1 LAKSQLNKQAIL
13 RRVKLAVPVV
23 IICILV
29 NLVAVRALLQVHA
42 RGGSGVV
49 TNFLASVE
57 NKSVDLRFLLRGDVK
72 PSGKIGILA
81 IDEKSIQKFGR
92 WPFPRKVF
100 EKAFVNL
107 KKNGA
112 EWIGFD
118 VVWDQ
123 PERALLEDAIPV
135 IEQMRE
141 SPLKA
146 RQGWDAVARMR
157 TASLADLTIASAIKD
172 YGKIVMGY
180 YFYSPGEKDTIAA
193 LGNRRFDGLKYI
205 QDSVI
210 SAVQIPEG
218 RELKDYEDLSLGA
231 VVGNTPVI
239 AESSPHAGF
248 FNNNSDSDDAIWR
261 DVNLLKQAEGQLLP
275 SLALKLA
282 ANILNRQI
290 VVSFDRIG
298 VESILLPDEDDEKKL
313 IEIPLDPIGN
323 GKILINHLGRSRT
336 LRHVSLA
343 DAYDDS
349 FSNKERQAV
358 KGMSFILGPTAIA
371 VNDLRAN
378 PFDATF
384 NGVEQHAT
392 IVDNI
397 ISKRFFKRPKDV
409 MKTELYVLIG
419 LALVFAVV
427 LSLSSAF
434 VSAVF
439 LVATYIVYY
448 HLDKYFWF
456 GKGTWVYIGLP
467 YIQVTTMFIFVT
479 IYKYFVEE
487 RERRKVKGAFQHYLS
502 GDVMEQVLNDPD
514 RLKLGGERRECTM
527 FFSDVRDFT
536 TISESLPPDKLVE
549 LMNDY
554 LSPMTDIILKS
565 GGVLDKYI
573 GDAIMAFWGAPL
585 DSPDQADVA
594 AMVVLQM
601 LEKLQELRLSFPKK
615 NFPPVD
621 IGCGLNTGVV
631 SVGNM
636 GSSER
641 FAYTVMGD
649 AVNLCAR
656 LESIT
661 KEYGVRS
668 LISQNTL
675 VKMKKRESFLIRDVD
690 DIIVKG
696 KREAVKIFE
705 LMHPNYFMVQSV
717 IPEFLG
723 EFELMRKAY
732 RSQDWL
738 KAKKHLESC
747 LMIRP
752 DDGPSNVYF
761 KRIKELELQPKIDDW
776 DGVHRFKYK

>member
-1 LAKSQLNKQAIL
+1 MANSKFNKQAIV
-13 RRVKLAVPVV
+13 RRIKHAAPVFLICLLIYICAVW
-23 IICILV
+23 
-29 NLVAVRALLQVHA
+29 ALSRVHE
-42 RGGSGVV
+42 RSGSSVFS
-49 TNFLASVE
+49 NFLVSLE
-57 NKSVDLRFLLRGDVK
+57 NKSVDLRFLLRGNLK
-72 PSGKIGILA
+72 PSGKVGILA

-92 WPFPRKVF
+92 WPFPRRVF

-135 IEQMRE
+135 IEQMKI
-141 SPLKA
+141 SPLEA
-146 RQGWDAVARMR
+146 RQGWEAVSRMR
-157 TASLADLTIASAIKD
+157 KASLADLTIASAIRD
-172 YGKIVMGY
+172 YAKIVMGY
-180 YFYSPGEKDTIAA
+180 YFYSPSDQEAIAA
-193 LGNRRFDGLKYI
+193 LGNRRFDGMKYLVE
-205 QDSVI
+205 SAI
-210 SAVQIPEG
+210 SLVQMPEG
-218 RELKDYEDLSLGA
+218 KELNDYPDLELGA

-239 AESSPHAGF
+239 AESSTHAGF
-248 FNNNSDSDDAIWR
+248 FNNDSDEDDAIWR

-275 SLALKLA
+275 SLSLKLA
-282 ANILNRQI
+282 ASMLNRQI
-290 VVSFDRIG
+290 VVSFDRVG
-298 VESILLPDEDDEKKL
+298 VESILLPDEEDEKKL
-313 IEIPLDPIGN
+313 IEIPVDPIGN
-323 GKILINHLGRSRT
+323 GKVLINHLGKSKT
-336 LRHVSLA
+336 LRHISLA

-349 FSNKERQAV
+349 FSTKERQVV

-392 IVDNI
+392 VVDNI
-397 ISKRFFKRPKDV
+397 VSKRFLKRPKDV
-409 MKTELYVLIG
+409 MKTELYVLRF
-419 LALVFAVV
+419 LALIFAMI
-427 LSLSSAF
+427 LSFASAF
-434 VSAVF
+434 FSAVF
-439 LVATYIVYY
+439 LLATYVVYY
-448 HLDKYFWF
+448 QIDRYFWF
-456 GKGTWVYIGLP
+456 SKGEWVYIGLP
-467 YIQVTTMFIFVT
+467 YLQVTGMFVVVT
-479 IYKYFVEE
+479 IYKYFIEE

-502 GDVMEQVLNDPD
+502 ADVMEQVLNDPD

-536 TISESLPPDKLVE
+536 SISESLPPDKLVE

-554 LSPMTDIILKS
+554 LSPMTNIILKN

-594 AMVVLQM
+594 SRVVLEM

-615 NFPPVD
+615 SFPPID

-668 LISQNTL
+668 LVSLNTVTKL
-675 VKMKKRESFLIRDVD
+675 KNRNSYLLRDVD

-705 LMHPNYFMVQSV
+705 LMHPSYFMVQSA

-723 EFELMRKAY
+723 EFEMMRAAY
-732 RSQDWL
+732 RGQDWL

-752 DDGPSNVYF
+752 DDGPSHVYF
-761 KRIKELELQPKIDDW
+761 KRIKELEVQPRIEDW
-776 DGVHRFKYK
+776 DGVHRFKHK